1 MSLARLALPRMALDG
16 STGARLAWSIK
27 RWLVNLR
34 WPGLTGLVLLVIA
47 VAFYA
52 FTVQPARE
60 RLRVLAA
67 ERTQLSARLG
77 SRGGEAARPSERGQ
91 LSNFYAFFPLTDAVP
106 ELLGQIARAA
116 QHNRL
121 SLDKGEY
128 RLGRDKDFRLARYQV
143 TFPVRGSYAQVR
155 GFVNAVLDAV
165 PAAALDELTLKRE
178 TIGDQ
183 DLEAR
188 ARFTLFLGVE

>member
-1 MSLARLALPRMALDG
+1 MSPTRVGAPNIVLDRSSG
-16 STGARLAWSIK
+16 KRIVWSIK
-27 RWLVNLR
+27 RWFIRLR
-34 WPGLTGLVLLVIA
+34 WPGFTGLLLLIVGIAIYVFGVL
-47 VAFYA
+47 
-52 FTVQPARE
+52 PARE
-60 RLRVLAA
+60 HLRLLAA
-67 ERTQLSARLG
+67 EQIQLVARLG
-77 SRGGEAARPSERGQ
+77 SRGNEAARPSERGQ
-91 LSNFYAFFPLTDAVP
+91 LSNFYAFFPLTEAVP

-116 QHNRL
+116 QRNRL

-143 TFPVRGSYAQVR
+143 TFPMRGSYTQVR

-178 TIGDQ
+178 SIGDQ

-188 ARFTLFLGVE
+188 VRFTLFLGAE